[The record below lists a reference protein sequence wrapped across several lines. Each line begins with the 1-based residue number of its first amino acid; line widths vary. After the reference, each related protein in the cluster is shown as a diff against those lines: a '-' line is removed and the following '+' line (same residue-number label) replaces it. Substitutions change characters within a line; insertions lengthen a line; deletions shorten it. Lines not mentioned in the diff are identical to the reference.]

1 MTATS
6 LRAPGALRSRARGL
20 VLPVSLL
27 GVLVLAAL
35 LGPILWSESATA
47 TNLQNSLLAPS
58 LAHPMGTDQSGRD
71 EFARFLAGARI
82 SLLAGLVVVVSSA
95 AIGIPLG
102 LLAGLRGGWIDT
114 VILRALDIVLSFPPL
129 VLAMAVAIG
138 LGAGIWSA
146 VVGAALG
153 CIPVYARLVR
163 SDVVQI
169 QERGFVIAA
178 RTLGLTRTRVVI
190 DHLLPH
196 TRPTMLVQSSAV
208 FGSAI
213 ITLSALSFIGLGAQI
228 PTPEWGA
235 MIAEGIASS
244 LSGAW
249 WVVVFPGVGLFL
261 AVAGANLL
269 ADRLQDHERGL

>member
-1 MTATS
+1 VTATS